1 MYKKCFF
8 TIIAG
13 LFILSTAAV
22 SISSGEDCET
32 YLDKNWGKSFQS
44 AMRSQ
49 TLNPNAGKNL
59 APVKGLDGPAAELV
73 MGCYRQ
79 SFKGCSQGQAS
90 SSTLTMGST
99 LGGSSVGLITT
110 QK

>member
-1 MYKKCFF
+1 MHNKCFF
-8 TIIAG
+8 SIVAG
-13 LFILSTAAV
+13 LFILSIAAA
-22 SISSGEDCET
+22 STSFGEDCET
-32 YLDKNWGKSFQS
+32 YLEKNWGKSFQS

-59 APVKGLDGPAAELV
+59 APVKGLDGLAAELV

-79 SFKGCSQGQAS
+79 SFKGCSQGQS
-90 SSTLTMGST
+90 PSYNLTMGST

>member
-1 MYKKCFF
+1 MRNKTFF
-8 TIIAG
+8 IIVTG
-13 LFILSTAAV
+13 IFLLSIAAV
-22 SISSGEDCET
+22 CTSSGEDCET

-49 TLNPNAGKNL
+49 TLNPSAGKNL

-79 SFKGCSQGQAS
+79 SFKGCSQGQGS